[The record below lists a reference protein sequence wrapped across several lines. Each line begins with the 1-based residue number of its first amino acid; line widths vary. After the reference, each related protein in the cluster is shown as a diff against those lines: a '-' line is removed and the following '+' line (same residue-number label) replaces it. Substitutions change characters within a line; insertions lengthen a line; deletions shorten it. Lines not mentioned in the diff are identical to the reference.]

1 MVKFPNKLWIFVESG
16 KGSTPVKKKAFL
28 AGLRDAIP
36 VGLGYLTVSFG
47 VGIACRTAQ
56 LNAFQGLLLSLL
68 GNASAGEYA
77 AITVIAEGGSVLTM
91 ILMMIVA
98 NARYLLMGCALS
110 QKLSPGLPLG
120 HRLLIGFDL
129 TDELFGLAIAQPGYL
144 EPSYYYGEMCASIPF
159 WSLGTVLG
167 IVLGALMPERLA
179 SGFSVMLFGMFLA
192 VIVPPAKKDRVVLGC
207 VLVSF
212 LLSWLF
218 QNLPWVSGWSGGLQT
233 IVLTVLI
240 AGAAALLFP
249 RKEEAQ

>member
-1 MVKFPNKLWIFVESG
+1 M
-16 KGSTPVKKKAFL
+16 T
-28 AGLRDAIP
+28 
-36 VGLGYLTVSFG
+36 
-47 VGIACRTAQ
+47 
-56 LNAFQGLLLSLL
+56 
-68 GNASAGEYA
+68 
-77 AITVIAEGGSVLTM
+77 
-91 ILMMIVA
+91 
-98 NARYLLMGCALS
+98 
-110 QKLSPGLPLG
+110 
-120 HRLLIGFDL
+120 
-129 TDELFGLAIAQPGYL
+129 
-144 EPSYYYGEMCASIPF
+144 
-159 WSLGTVLG
+159 
-167 IVLGALMPERLA
+167 ERLA